1 MQTNHLGTYSFS
13 EFGSISSELNSIYQ
27 AGFLGFLIGAIY
39 GGVTQ
44 SRVGYI
50 NFMENNQATAFKS
63 HLDAKVRILHTDPI
77 SDLSLSSCLCRKRC
91 RISSR

>member
-1 MQTNHLGTYSFS
+1 MALRLLIWRYFTS

-27 AGFLGFLIGAIY
+27 VGFLGFLVGAIY

-44 SRVGYI
+44 SRVSYI

-63 HLDAKVRILHTDPI
+63 HFDAKV
-77 SDLSLSSCLCRKRC
+77 KVA
-91 RISSR
+91 

>member
-1 MQTNHLGTYSFS
+1 MKFLIISFKNQLMNDLFYLIS

-44 SRVGYI
+44 SRVGYM

-63 HLDAKVRILHTDPI
+63 HFDAKVRI
-77 SDLSLSSCLCRKRC
+77 
-91 RISSR
+91 

>member
-1 MQTNHLGTYSFS
+1 MNDLFYLIS

-44 SRVGYI
+44 SRVGYM

-63 HLDAKVRILHTDPI
+63 HFDAKVRI
-77 SDLSLSSCLCRKRC
+77 
-91 RISSR
+91 